1 VAELRAQGDDALA
14 PSSSELDLLDPD
26 AVRATVGDLRPD
38 QIFHLAALASVRRS
52 WEDPRGTLLRNL
64 EMTVNL
70 LEAVRLEQ
78 PGASVL
84 LASSSEVYGPP
95 ARLPVTESDP
105 VRPQNPY
112 AVSKAACE
120 LVGAQQADA
129 RGLRVVRTRAFN
141 HAGPGQSDVYVVA
154 SLTRQV
160 AEAEADGGDAVVLRT
175 GNIDVSRDFTDV
187 RDVVRAY
194 TAAVGLDPGV
204 YNVCSGRS
212 ISIREVIE
220 TVRANARIEVR
231 HEVDPDRLR
240 PHDVQEIRGSARLLE
255 EATAWRPRIDF
266 DRTVADALADWRLR
280 LGVAR

>member
-220 TVRANARIEVR
+220 TLRANARIEVR

-255 EATAWRPRIDF
+255 EATGWRPRIDF

>member
-1 VAELRAQGDDALA
+1 MAELRAQGHDALA

-220 TVRANARIEVR
+220 TLRANARIEVR

-255 EATAWRPRIDF
+255 EATGWRPRIDF

>member
-1 VAELRAQGDDALA
+1 VAELRAQGDDAPA

-220 TVRANARIEVR
+220 TLRANARIEVR

-255 EATAWRPRIDF
+255 EATGWRPRIDF

>member
-220 TVRANARIEVR
+220 TLRANARIEVR

-240 PHDVQEIRGSARLLE
+240 PHDVKEIRGSARLLE
-255 EATAWRPRIDF
+255 EATGWRPRIDF